1 MNKQTIRNPFLVIL
15 AIIFLLIFSAFS
27 YFESRQIIEGYGV
40 WNTMMTALVLSIIPS
55 IILYMAWRYLKK

>member
-15 AIIFLLIFSAFS
+15 ALVFLLIFSTFS

-40 WNTMMTALVLSIIPS
+40 WNTMMTALVLSVIPS

>member
-15 AIIFLLIFSAFS
+15 AIVFLLIFSAFS